1 MSYVTLRRSIC
12 ILLHVNLLNSNVDLS
27 LVELSLK
34 IYMREILWLVFH
46 FLKNHSIID
55 KAEKAEVQYFK
66 FFYFELKIPLHNWFF
81 ANTVLLLK
89 MVSFRLCF

>member
-34 IYMREILWLVFH
+34 IYMLEILWLVFH
-46 FLKNHSIID
+46 F
-55 KAEKAEVQYFK
+55 F
-66 FFYFELKIPLHNWFF
+66 
-81 ANTVLLLK
+81 
-89 MVSFRLCF
+89 